1 MSRAL
6 HAALRRLLQSDS
18 GQIAGSQLTTAQ
30 ARALEELRNRTGAV
44 GLQRSG
50 RGVIYRVIER
60 QILQQHLNELMPLA
74 AAELDADLPQR
85 AGNIGLSRS
94 SKSGQHGHGIHYLLL
109 KAQGTVGWHST
120 DSGHILDLQK
130 ATQEQGAAALTIGGN
145 NDQSWSSDAELWLV
159 ENQALFD
166 RLDWLPHSEAASVAW
181 YSGHLR
187 SCLIDWLAQQPRA
200 PHIRLFPDYDGVGLH
215 NYLRLRQR
223 LGNQVS
229 FWLMPD
235 WEQRLRQFGNNALW
249 QKTAVDFQ
257 AAMTRF
263 QPMLANEPDVHQL
276 MRAMQTHGLALEQEA
291 IWLPV
296 QPRSAPADS

>member
-6 HAALRRLLQSDS
+6 HAALRRLLQSAS
-18 GQIAGSQLTTAQ
+18 GQLAGSQLTPAQ
-30 ARALEELRNRTGAV
+30 ARALEDLRIRTGAV

-60 QILQQHLNELMPLA
+60 PILEQHLNELMPLT
-74 AAELDADLPQR
+74 AAELDDDLPQR

-109 KAQGTVGWHST
+109 KARGAVCWHST
-120 DSGHILDLQK
+120 EHCHAFDLQQ
-130 ATQEQGAAALTIGGN
+130 ATQQQGAATLTIGGDS
-145 NDQSWSSDAELWLV
+145 DQSWSSDSELWLV

-166 RLDWLPHSEAASVAW
+166 RLDWLPHSAAASVAW

-200 PHIRLFPDYDGVGLH
+200 AHIRLFPDYDGVGLH

-249 QKTAVDFQ
+249 QKTATEFQ
-257 AAMTRF
+257 AAMTGF
-263 QPMLANEPDVHQL
+263 QPLRADEPELHRL
-276 MRAMQTHGLALEQEA
+276 MQAMQAHGLALEQEA

-296 QPRSAPADS
+296 QTGSARR